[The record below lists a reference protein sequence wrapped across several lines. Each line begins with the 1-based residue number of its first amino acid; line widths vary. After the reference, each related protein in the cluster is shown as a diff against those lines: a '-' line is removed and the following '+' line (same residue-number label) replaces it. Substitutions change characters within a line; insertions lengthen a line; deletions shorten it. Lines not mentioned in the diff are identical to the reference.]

1 MSMNDAEVARM
12 DELEGSLWWYRGL
25 HALVL
30 QVLNAHAPDA
40 KDILDAG
47 CGTGGTLKAIRDA
60 RPGARLHGIDLSEA
74 SCAFT
79 RSKTG
84 AQVAQGSIDALPFAD
99 AAFDAVVSLD
109 VLGYRM
115 DREAAVRGF
124 FRVLRPGGTLVL
136 NLAAYQWML
145 SYHDVAVGQVKRFTR
160 REAEALLRAEGLEM
174 VRATYWN
181 TMLFPLMALRRK
193 LWPAP
198 EASDVAPFNPVV
210 DKVFGGCL
218 ALERR
223 LISFGAAL
231 PFGGSVLLVARRPN
245 A

>member
-1 MSMNDAEVARM
+1 MSMDDSEVARM

-25 HALVL
+25 RSLITETL
-30 QVLNAHAPDA
+30 ETQAPEA
-40 KDILDAG
+40 IDILDAG
-47 CGTGGTLKAIRDA
+47 CGTGGMLKAIGA
-60 RPGARLHGIDLSEA
+60 IRPGVHLNGIDLSAA

-79 RSKTG
+79 RRKTG
-84 AQVAQGSIDALPFAD
+84 AQVVQGSIDALPFAD
-99 AAFDAVVSLD
+99 ASFDALVSLD

-115 DREAAVRGF
+115 DRLAALRGF
-124 FRVLRPGGTLVL
+124 LRVLRPGGTLVL

-145 SYHDVAVGQVKRFTR
+145 SYHDVAVGQVKRFTK
-160 REAEALLRAEGLEM
+160 REAKALLREAGFE
-174 VRATYWN
+174 VVQSTYWN
-181 TMLFPLMALRRK
+181 TLLFPLMAIRRK

-218 ALERR
+218 TAERK

-231 PFGGSVLLVARRPN
+231 PFGGSVLLVARRPL